1 MPKSPNQKLKL
12 LYLMEILLQQTDER
26 HPMTVPEMISELAR
40 HGVAAERKSI
50 YNDLESLRTF
60 GLDIVQ
66 TKSRTTGYY
75 IGARSF
81 EVPELKLLVDSVQS
95 SKFITH
101 KKTLALIKKIEGL
114 ASIYDAQLLQRQ
126 VYVRGRPGPG
136 AKTAVTLYKTL
147 AVKNGLSLVECDL
160 ITGRTHQIRVHMKH
174 IGHVLFNDERY
185 GGHEILKGTHFSK
198 YKQFVNNC
206 FDTCPRQALHAMTLG
221 FVHPVTGEEMNFTS
235 ELPDDMAQL
244 IEKWRGYI
252 SNRELE

>member
-126 VYVRGRPGPG
+126 VYVRGR
-136 AKTAVTLYKTL
+136 
-147 AVKNGLSLVECDL
+147 VKS
-160 ITGRTHQIRVHMKH
+160 ITRAYIIMWTRSPMPFPATGRSASTTLSTQS
-174 IGHVLFNDERY
+174 
-185 GGHEILKGTHFSK
+185 TSS
-198 YKQFVNNC
+198 
-206 FDTCPRQALHAMTLG
+206 DTTVRTVRSTPSAR
-221 FVHPVTGEEMNFTS
+221 
-235 ELPDDMAQL
+235 
-244 IEKWRGYI
+244 WR
-252 SNRELE
+252 

>member
-1 MPKSPNQKLKL
+1 MSWICARKQRREGAMPKSPNQKLKL

-126 VYVRGRPGPG
+126 VYVRGR
-136 AKTAVTLYKTL
+136 
-147 AVKNGLSLVECDL
+147 VKSMNESVYYNVDEIADA
-160 ITGRTHQIRVHMKH
+160 ISRDRQIRFHYFEYTIDKQRHYRKDGAFYIVSPMALMWDNENYYLLACAAR
-174 IGHVLFNDERY
+174 GHGGLFRAGPVGIHQKGVQYVLRR
-185 GGHEILKGTHFSK
+185 GAHGTS
-198 YKQFVNNC
+198 
-206 FDTCPRQALHAMTLG
+206 ALCQSSDRLG
-221 FVHPVTGEEMNFTS
+221 
-235 ELPDDMAQL
+235 A
-244 IEKWRGYI
+244 
-252 SNRELE
+252 